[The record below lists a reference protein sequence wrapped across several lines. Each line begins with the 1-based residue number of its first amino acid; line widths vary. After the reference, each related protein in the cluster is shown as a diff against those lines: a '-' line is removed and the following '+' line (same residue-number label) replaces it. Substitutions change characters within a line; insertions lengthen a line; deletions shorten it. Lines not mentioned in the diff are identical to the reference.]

1 MSGAYATASTM
12 RKRPRA
18 IGINKIG
25 RGRSIQT
32 TEPRKMKLTLKQRIR
47 NWLMDDGEDANE
59 YVSRDIEPD
68 SLSSEGMR
76 FQLYKASGG
85 FVIETRKYDERKD
98 EHNCKMY
105 VITEEQDLGAELG
118 KIITMESLR

>member
-1 MSGAYATASTM
+1 MSGAYATASTI

-32 TEPRKMKLTLKQRIR
+32 NEPKKMKLTLKQRIR
-47 NWLMDDGEDANE
+47 NWIMSDDEEVN
-59 YVSRDIEPD
+59 YMSRDIEPD

>member
-1 MSGAYATASTM
+1 MSGAYATASTI
-12 RKRPRA
+12 RKRPRP
-18 IGINKIG
+18 ISSNKIG
-25 RGRSIQT
+25 RGRSLQT

-47 NWLMDDGEDANE
+47 NWIMDDGDGPN

>member
-1 MSGAYATASTM
+1 MSSGYATASKI
-12 RKRPRA
+12 RVRP
-18 IGINKIG
+18 KSIG
-25 RGRSIQT
+25 RGRPLQT

-47 NWLMDDGEDANE
+47 NWIMDDGDEPN
-59 YVSRDIEPD
+59 YVSRDCEPD